1 MEVNHRAHGIV
12 YNGDMKKRSCC
23 LAVVLAAAIGFVL
36 ICVLVFIGNPRF
48 YRVYSSVRLGES
60 EKSVRA
66 RYAPL
71 TPEYIG
77 ISEGN
82 DGYGPPSTVKYLLVI
97 DRESQHFLFYLDG
110 SGRVVDK
117 RHYFD

>member
-1 MEVNHRAHGIV
+1 MR
-12 YNGDMKKRSCC
+12 KRGCC
-23 LAVVLAAAIGFVL
+23 LAVVVTAAMVFILLCA
-36 ICVLVFIGNPRF
+36 LVFIGNPRF
-48 YRVYSSVRLGES
+48 YRVYSRVQLGES

-71 TPEYIG
+71 TPKYIG
-77 ISEGN
+77 VSEGN
-82 DGYGPPSTVKYLLVI
+82 DGYGPPSTAKYLLVI

-117 RHYFD
+117 CHYFD